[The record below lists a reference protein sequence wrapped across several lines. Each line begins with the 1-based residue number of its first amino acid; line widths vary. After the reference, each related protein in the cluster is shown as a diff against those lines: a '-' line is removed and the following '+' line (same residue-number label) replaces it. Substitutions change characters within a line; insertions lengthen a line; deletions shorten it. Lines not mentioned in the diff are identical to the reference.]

1 LAAVDLGKERV
12 LLTMIGGGVF
22 GNQHGLSI
30 DSIVWA
36 VDKVTALGG
45 GPLTVVL
52 NGRNFS
58 QSVDRA

>member
-1 LAAVDLGKERV
+1 
-12 LLTMIGGGVF
+12 MIGGGVF
-22 GNQHGLSI
+22 GNPHGLSI